1 LNEIIYRPRRLR
13 QNENFRRLIRETS
26 LSANDFIYP
35 LFVMPGKNIKKE
47 VSSMPGVYQMSIDNI
62 LEECKELSLLNIPG
76 IILFGIPEKKD
87 PLGSEAYSDEG
98 IIQKATQ
105 EIKQHYPNLLVMTD
119 LCFCEYTSHGHCGIF
134 ENNDVDNDKTL
145 ELVFK
150 TAISQAKAGSDIIAP
165 SLMMDNMVKTIRGAL
180 DETGFSNTPICAYS
194 AKYSSA
200 FYGPFRQAALSSP
213 MQGDRKTYQ
222 MDPANSEEAM
232 REIMLD
238 LDEGADIVMIKPALS
253 YLDIIRRAK
262 EEFNVPI
269 AAYSVSGEY
278 SMIKASAKNNWINEK
293 QAVLESHL
301 SMKRAGANF
310 IITYF
315 AKDLVNYLN
324 E

>member
-1 LNEIIYRPRRLR
+1 
-13 QNENFRRLIRETS
+13 
-26 LSANDFIYP
+26 
-35 LFVMPGKNIKKE
+35 MPGKNIKKE